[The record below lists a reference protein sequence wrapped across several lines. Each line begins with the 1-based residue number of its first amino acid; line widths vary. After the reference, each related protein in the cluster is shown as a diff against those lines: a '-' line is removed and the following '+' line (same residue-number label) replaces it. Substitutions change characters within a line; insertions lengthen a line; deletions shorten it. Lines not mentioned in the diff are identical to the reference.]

1 MTIEY
6 VPLIEKYGYL
16 ATFVGTLAEG
26 ESLLILSGLCAHRG
40 YMSLPAIIAIGAV
53 GGALGD
59 VGFFLLGRLYGAKL
73 LIRYPR
79 YAPAADRV
87 RSMIERFP
95 VATILGVRFMYG
107 LRTVGPAVIGTTRV
121 SLPRFVALNLV
132 GAVAWS
138 ICWAGA
144 GYLVGKAGAGDW
156 IPARQRCSR
165 SDKPAVVR
173 IHFGAASP
181 RLHQYASAVMHVAG
195 AEAWRATGREFN
207 SRTKS
212 AYCAARDRLGMRRA
226 MQPPKTGRVGQA
238 NRPHRLRIVENAPSN
253 IH

>member
-144 GYLVGKAGAGDW
+144 GYLCGKAAEQVLGDLARIERQVFGGALIVIVIAIVAMRVWRRRLD
-156 IPARQRCSR
+156 SR
-165 SDKPAVVR
+165 
-173 IHFGAASP
+173 
-181 RLHQYASAVMHVAG
+181 
-195 AEAWRATGREFN
+195 
-207 SRTKS
+207 
-212 AYCAARDRLGMRRA
+212 
-226 MQPPKTGRVGQA
+226 
-238 NRPHRLRIVENAPSN
+238 APEM
-253 IH
+253 